1 MDTKKLKK
9 HEIIASLR
17 KMNRELLEENEQ
29 LRRQITVLEELA
41 IDAKKHYNISPVKE
55 ECYQN
60 DFDFTLGDINE

>member
-9 HEIIASLR
+9 DEIIASLR

-41 IDAKKHYNISPVKE
+41 IDTKIGYNCNTIE
-55 ECYQN
+55 EGQEQHA
-60 DFDFTLGDINE
+60 TSK

>member
-29 LRRQITVLEELA
+29 LRRQIAVLEELA
-41 IDAKKHYNISPVKE
+41 IDTKIGYNCNTIE
-55 ECYQN
+55 EEQ
-60 DFDFTLGDINE
+60 E